1 MQVYYH
7 IKEMSSC
14 SCNSNDFAF
23 GPDKA
28 ELLNDYKIGL
38 AILMK
43 ILKKA
48 EQVTIDNKH
57 YSCLCG
63 TKVQ

>member
-23 GPDKA
+23 GPDKFPKRLQNWTSYINEDSEA
-28 ELLNDYKIGL
+28 
-38 AILMK
+38 
-43 ILKKA
+43 
-48 EQVTIDNKH
+48 
-57 YSCLCG
+57 SG
-63 TKVQ
+63 TSDH